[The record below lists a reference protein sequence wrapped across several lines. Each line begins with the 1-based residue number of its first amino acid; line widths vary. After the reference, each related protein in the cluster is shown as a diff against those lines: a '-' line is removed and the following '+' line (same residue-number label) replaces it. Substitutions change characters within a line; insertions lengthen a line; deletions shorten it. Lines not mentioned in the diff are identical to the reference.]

1 MFSNYPVYQKTTDSV
16 SKKGAK
22 AFRGTVVIFMVERE
36 RERVPVPSRVK
47 CLRPRIPPP
56 GLKVTVKDKVSMRQF
71 YAWLDE
77 LPTILSINLSQ
88 ARKTITI
95 YNRILK
101 V

>member
-36 RERVPVPSRVK
+36 RE
-47 CLRPRIPPP
+47 CLFPHASNAWDHGPPPPP

>member
-1 MFSNYPVYQKTTDSV
+1 
-16 SKKGAK
+16 
-22 AFRGTVVIFMVERE
+22 MVERE
-36 RERVPVPSRVK
+36 RESACSLTRQMPETTDP
-47 CLRPRIPPP
+47 PPP

>member
-1 MFSNYPVYQKTTDSV
+1 
-16 SKKGAK
+16 
-22 AFRGTVVIFMVERE
+22 MVERE
-36 RERVPVPSRVK
+36 RESACSLTRQMPETTDP
-47 CLRPRIPPP
+47 PPPP